1 MSGRRKAENGGKT
14 RKDAANRGAGKAL
27 QEERGKGGTQKTATA
42 AAEGAATSSGEWENR
57 RTRQNN
63 TKSRRI
69 SCLSA
74 IRWN

>member
-14 RKDAANRGAGKAL
+14 RKDAANRGAGEAR
-27 QEERGKGGTQKTATA
+27 QEGKEEGERGTQKTATA
-42 AAEGAATSSGEWENR
+42 AAEGAATSSGEWENP

-69 SCLSA
+69 SCLS
-74 IRWN
+74 

>member
-14 RKDAANRGAGKAL
+14 RKDAANRGAGEAL
-27 QEERGKGGTQKTATA
+27 QEERGEGGTQKTATA

-63 TKSRRI
+63 TKEI
-69 SCLSA
+69 QKNKLS
-74 IRWN
+74 